1 MLEGALLQ
9 GAFFYYLCKKFL
21 RMINSV
27 RNTVLSVANKNN
39 FGYITPDDFNLY
51 AKQAQLD
58 IFEDY
63 FYQYNT
69 WILKQNARQSG
80 SGYADIVKNVEE
92 VIDSLSSTA
101 SLTFSSSVFNL
112 PSDFYYLNTVRYG
125 SKEVDRVSQDKILN
139 LLSSNLTAPSVLYP
153 AYVLEGDSIKVYPT
167 SIASNVSTQYIR
179 YPKDP
184 KWTYTSLSGGE
195 PLFNQSASDYQDFEL
210 PLTDEPLL
218 TAKIL
223 QFAGISIREGDV
235 FTFGTQEEVK
245 NQQTQG

>member
-1 MLEGALLQ
+1 
-9 GAFFYYLCKKFL
+9 
-21 RMINSV
+21 MINSV

-69 WILKQNARQSG
+69 WIIKQNARQSG

-92 VIDSLSSTA
+92 VIDSLSSTVSLNYA
-101 SLTFSSSVFNL
+101 SSTFNL
-112 PSDFYYLNTVRYG
+112 PNDFYYLNTVRYG
-125 SKEVDRVSQDKILN
+125 NKEVDRTSQDKILN
-139 LLSSNLTAPSVLYP
+139 LLSSNLTNPSILYP
-153 AYVLEGDSIKVYPT
+153 AYVLEGNDITVYPA
-167 SIASNVSTQYIR
+167 SIQANVSTQYIR
-179 YPKDP
+179 YPRDP
-184 KWTYTSLSGGE
+184 KWTYASLSGGE

-210 PLTDEPLL
+210 PLSDEPLL

-235 FTFGTQEEVK
+235 FSFGTSEEVK

>member
-1 MLEGALLQ
+1 MFKGALLQ

-21 RMINSV
+21 KMINSV

-80 SGYADIVKNVEE
+80 SGYADIVKNIEE
-92 VIDSLSSTA
+92 VIDGLSSTA
-101 SLTFSSSVFNL
+101 NLTYSSPVFNL
-112 PSDFYYLNTVRYG
+112 PNDFYYLNTVRYG
-125 SKEVDRVSQDKILN
+125 SKEIDKASHDKILN

-153 AYVLEGDSIKVYPT
+153 AYVLEGNSITVYPS
-167 SIASNVSTQYIR
+167 SITSNVRTQYIR
-179 YPKDP
+179 FPKDP

-195 PLFNQSASDYQDFEL
+195 PLFNQSAPDYQDFEL

-218 TAKIL
+218 VAKIL

-235 FTFGTQEEVK
+235 FSFGTSEEVK
-245 NQQTQG
+245 NQQIQG